1 MTRREDKEV
10 NTMWKILHNIAR
22 ANMRKAGIHRA
33 NKPRWTVDRNGIPAK
48 RPSYFAEHWREY
60 VN

>member
-1 MTRREDKEV
+1 MR
-10 NTMWKILHNIAR
+10 KILRNIAR